1 MLSWLIAGLAA
12 GGAGGSLV
20 TWALMRRRP
29 MRAGPAD
36 TAVGSE
42 GAQAE
47 PSTASAA
54 DDEVRQVLAANQRA
68 VADLEGRFRDRK
80 QAAGAEESPAPPRPR
95 KPKAS

>member
-1 MLSWLIAGLAA
+1 MAGLVA
-12 GGAGGSLV
+12 GGAGGALV

-29 MRAGPAD
+29 MRAGPAG
-36 TAVGSE
+36 TAVKSE
-42 GAQAE
+42 GTQAE
-47 PSTASAA
+47 PSPASAA

-80 QAAGAEESPAPPRPR
+80 RAPGSEESPAPPRPR